1 MSDKKRLI
9 LQSVLFLV
17 TVFTTTLAGAELI
30 ANKSIL
36 FGEVKLGYSDFLNG
50 FYYSIPFLLILS
62 FHEFGHYFTARYHG
76 IRTTL
81 PYYIP
86 LWVPISI
93 SFGTMGAL
101 IRIQDAIRSRKHYF
115 DVGISGPLAGFVVAI
130 GVIWYGFTHLPEPE
144 YIFQVHP
151 EYAEFGMDYENH
163 VYTYEFSRKQDS
175 LYYLTLRARD
185 SVSFIQSNQAD
196 KIWTYKEFKAP
207 DSYPTFQLGK
217 TLAFTIAEKFWVS
230 DKSRIPNTYELI
242 HYPFLFVGFLS
253 LFFTALNL
261 LPIGQLDGGHII
273 FGLFGIRNH
282 RTISRILFVALVF
295 YSGLGVISLSDLQGL
310 DAGSLMEFALILG
323 LYLYFLYLCAFS
335 MMEKRTD
342 RWLFAALILS
352 SQFVIHAF
360 TGWVGYSGW
369 LVFSLILGR
378 FIGIYHPRVVENRP
392 LSSGR
397 KVLGWI
403 ALIIFILSFSPKP
416 FIWD

>member
-9 LQSVLFLV
+9 LQAVLFLV

-36 FGEVKLGYSDFLNG
+36 FGEIRLSYADFLNG

-62 FHEFGHYFTARYHG
+62 FHEFGHYFTARHHG

-115 DVGISGPLAGFVVAI
+115 DVGISGPLAGFVVAL

-151 EYAEFGMDYENH
+151 EYAQYGLDYAKY
-163 VYTYEFSRKQDS
+163 VYSDMAGSFTLGNNLIYWFFETYVADP
-175 LYYLTLRARD
+175 ARM
-185 SVSFIQSNQAD
+185 
-196 KIWTYKEFKAP
+196 P
-207 DSYPTFQLGK
+207 H
-217 TLAFTIAEKFWVS
+217 
-230 DKSRIPNTYELI
+230 PNEVI
-242 HYPFLFVGFLS
+242 HYPFLLVGYLS

-282 RTISRILFVALVF
+282 RTLSRILFVALVF
-295 YSGLGVISLSDLQGL
+295 YSGLGVVTLSDLQGL
-310 DAGSLMEFALILG
+310 DWGSILEFALILG
-323 LYLYFLYLCAFS
+323 VYLYFLYLCAFS

-352 SQFVIHAF
+352 SQFVIHYL

-378 FIGIYHPRVVENRP
+378 FIGIYHPRVVDNRP
-392 LSSGR
+392 LSTGR

-416 FIWD
+416 FIFTDF